1 MIHPGWI
8 AQNNSGIYFLGQ
20 DKAEVEQLSGGRA
33 TVCRN
38 MDSYPV
44 LLRAGE
50 DVVLLDDA
58 SAQRQS
64 DGK

>member
-8 AQNNSGIYFLGQ
+8 AQNNSGIHFLGQ

-33 TVCRN
+33 TFCRN

-44 LLRAGE
+44 LMRAGE
-50 DVVLLDDA
+50 DVVLLDDQDERK
-58 SAQRQS
+58 SEWSQ
-64 DGK
+64 